1 MNRAASTV
9 LPAALLLAASPL
21 SSAEAAAAA
30 DPRTAPQGADLQVR
44 SEHLEISY
52 PAAERAKVAL
62 LLTYA
67 DDVYTCVDTLL
78 AGALPRRLRVRLVSE
93 RQSASSDS
101 SVVVSVLHENLLG
114 RDLAAGLA
122 RLATRELVGAA
133 YGLEGY
139 RFFIE
144 GLAAWVGERCEHVAG
159 PVEPRWLWA
168 AYAHM
173 EAATYLEYLEA
184 FEAAGEEMGKEV
196 ISGAGYTFVDHFVE
210 RHGRAGLWSL
220 LAAMSRSTD
229 LCSAVDDAGF
239 GCEAFLDDWWAALDA
254 EAAKRDFSIIPQVYA
269 DLLAGGDGEWREL
282 SLRVRIINPEAADYP
297 YFLSLVIDGER
308 SEGGFHA
315 EASDYLALVRLGR
328 VPVGATV
335 LWDVAVWSDSLKL
348 WRRSGWQN
356 RIIE

>member
-1 MNRAASTV
+1 MSV
-9 LPAALLLAASPL
+9 LLPEALLLAASLPL
-21 SSAEAAAAA
+21 SSEGAAAAR
-30 DPRTAPQGADLQVR
+30 PLSVPQQGERQAR
-44 SEHLEISY
+44 SEHLEITY
-52 PAAERAKVAL
+52 PVAEQAKVAQ

-78 AGALPRRLRVRLVSE
+78 AGGLPRSLRVRLVSE
-93 RQSASSDS
+93 RRSASSDS
-101 SVVVSVLHENLLG
+101 TVVVSVLHENLLG
-114 RDLAAGLA
+114 RDLAGGLA
-122 RLATRELVGAA
+122 RAATRELVGAA
-133 YGLEGY
+133 YRLEGY

-168 AYAHM
+168 AYAHV

-196 ISGAGYTFVDHFVE
+196 ISAAGYTFVGQFIE

-220 LAAMSRSTD
+220 LDAMSRSTD
-229 LCSAVDDAGF
+229 LCSAIDDAGF
-239 GCEAFLDDWWAALDA
+239 GCQAFLDDWWAALDA
-254 EAAKRDFSIIPQVYA
+254 EAAKRDFSTIPQVYA
-269 DLLAGGDGEWREL
+269 DLLAGGDGVWREL
-282 SLRVRIINPEAADYP
+282 SLRVRIINPEAASYP

-308 SEGGFHA
+308 SERGFHA
-315 EASDYLALVRLGR
+315 EASDYLALVPLGR
-328 VPVGATV
+328 VRVGATV
-335 LWDVAVWSDSLKL
+335 LWDVAVWSDSLKV

>member
-1 MNRAASTV
+1 VIRAASV
-9 LPAALLLAASPL
+9 LVRAALLFAASPL
-21 SSAEAAAAA
+21 LPSEGVAAAR
-30 DPRTAPQGADLQVR
+30 PLTLLQQGDWQAR

-52 PAAERAKVAL
+52 PAAEQAKVAQ

-67 DDVYTCVDTLL
+67 DDIYTCVDTLL
-78 AGALPRRLRVRLVSE
+78 AGALPRSLRVRLVSE
-93 RQSASSDS
+93 RRIASSDS

-122 RLATRELVGAA
+122 RAAMQELVGAA
-133 YGLEGY
+133 YALEGY

-159 PVEPRWLWA
+159 PVEPRWLWG

-196 ISGAGYTFVDHFVE
+196 ILGAGYSFVDHFIE

-220 LAAMSRSTD
+220 SAAMSRSTD
-229 LCSAVDDAGF
+229 LCSAIDDAGF
-239 GCEAFLDDWWAALDA
+239 DCEAVLDNWWAALDA
-254 EAAKRDFSIIPQVYA
+254 EAAKRDFSTIPQVYA
-269 DLLAGGDGEWREL
+269 DLVAGGDGEWREL
-282 SLRVRIINPEAADYP
+282 SLRVHIINPEAASYP
-297 YFLSLVIDGER
+297 YFLSLVINGER
-308 SEGGFHA
+308 SERGFQA
-315 EASDYLALVRLGR
+315 EASDYLALVPLGR